1 MSKMLNFAQQLVN
14 ANRNNIPNAP
24 WAEAAINAV
33 MNGDAK
39 AGEQIADI
47 VQPGGSFFTARN
59 SDAIICR
66 STHAFPPL

>member
-14 ANRNNIPNAP
+14 VNRNNVPNAP

-39 AGEQIADI
+39 AGEQIANNLMQSMGMNKEQI
-47 VQPGGSFFTARN
+47 MQMARQRFN
-59 SDAIICR
+59 LP
-66 STHAFPPL
+66 F

>member
-14 ANRNNIPNAP
+14 ANRNNISNAP

-39 AGEQIADI
+39 AGEQIANNLMQSMGMNKEQ
-47 VQPGGSFFTARN
+47 VMQMARQRFN
-59 SDAIICR
+59 LP
-66 STHAFPPL
+66 F